1 MPFLKIYVHIVFSTL
16 NRIPFLNSKELRIK
30 VWKHIKENASNK
42 GIFLD
47 MVNGYS
53 DHCHCLISLGSS
65 QNIEKVVKLLKGESS
80 FWINKNQLTKDK
92 FAWQDEY
99 FAVSVSESMID
110 VVRSYIKNQ
119 EKHHQ
124 KKTFAEEYQEFIE
137 KYDFKMK
144 VLAKAK

>member
-53 DHCHCLISLGSS
+53 DHCHSLISLGSR
-65 QNIEKVVKLLKGESS
+65 QNIEKVV
-80 FWINKNQLTKDK
+80 QL
-92 FAWQDEY
+92 
-99 FAVSVSESMID
+99 
-110 VVRSYIKNQ
+110 
-119 EKHHQ
+119 
-124 KKTFAEEYQEFIE
+124 
-137 KYDFKMK
+137 
-144 VLAKAK
+144 